1 MRTLPLAEAK
11 AKLSGLIDDV
21 ARRDERV
28 TITKRGRPTAVIMS
42 HEEAASL
49 DATLEIMS
57 DPDFYAEILRNRRAL
72 DRGRGRAY
80 ELNVLLGEEGPTA
93 RGKPAR
99 RATAR
104 SGRRPPAAAPRTQ
117 AKGSRGAHRAP
128 AQPPSRGTA

>member
-42 HEEAASL
+42 HDEAASL

-72 DRGRGRAY
+72 DRGRGRVY
-80 ELNVLLGEEGPTA
+80 ELNDLLGEEGPTA
-93 RGKPAR
+93 RGKPTR

-104 SGRRPPAAAPRTQ
+104 GGRRSPAAAARTK
-117 AKGSRGAHRAP
+117 AEGARSARRGPVRSR
-128 AQPPSRGTA
+128 SR